1 MAYAPSI
8 SMVYAGS
15 VVCGL
20 AFSIV
25 MPCVIVGTSQSVDAF
40 SAPMAIAAVMC
51 SQNLAQFLSPYVATP
66 IAVSMGGDVNQ
77 SAFIFAAALAVV
89 MGILAVFWGLG
100 KNKRERLH
108 EHFAA

>member
-1 MAYAPSI
+1 
-8 SMVYAGS
+8 
-15 VVCGL
+15 
-20 AFSIV
+20 
-25 MPCVIVGTSQSVDAF
+25 
-40 SAPMAIAAVMC
+40 
-51 SQNLAQFLSPYVATP
+51 
-66 IAVSMGGDVNQ
+66 MGGDVNQ